1 MVVTAKIIVVISG
14 GKGRESW
21 WVAAVALTR
30 PCRRADRHP
39 TSVRMAKLITL
50 PGTFPCQ
57 SYIWQLSSIWI
68 QKKETK
74 EVKWHLCLNL
84 TSNISQWKHW
94 RKESERGM
102 SQWTDSRCHT
112 LDHQMM
118 RRQGNKKYQ
127 RERRV
132 EQWDRKTENSFKK
145 MVLDKGCKGGGWIK
159 GKMLLEQKE
168 KLLTSK
174 ECIKKSGAVQ
184 HYIKGKSWGQSKK
197 KKKKKKILKR
207 KGNSSAGIWMAR
219 LNFFMW
225 KELIGCVFVTFLQCF
240 FPKVS
245 KTTRDLML
253 MYCSL
258 MYAKPVVCLF
268 MSFHVL

>member
-1 MVVTAKIIVVISG
+1 MKTLAK
-14 GKGRESW
+14 RE
-21 WVAAVALTR
+21 
-30 PCRRADRHP
+30 
-39 TSVRMAKLITL
+39 
-50 PGTFPCQ
+50 
-57 SYIWQLSSIWI
+57 
-68 QKKETK
+68 
-74 EVKWHLCLNL
+74 
-84 TSNISQWKHW
+84 WK
-94 RKESERGM
+94 GM

-197 KKKKKKILKR
+197 KKEKEKNTEKKR
-207 KGNSSAGIWMAR
+207 KFISRNLNGKTKFLYVEGIDWMCICNIPPV
-219 LNFFMW
+219 LF
-225 KELIGCVFVTFLQCF
+225 
-240 FPKVS
+240 S
-245 KTTRDLML
+245 KG
-253 MYCSL
+253 
-258 MYAKPVVCLF
+258 
-268 MSFHVL
+268 